1 MDKTANEQENG
12 QYVKFTDTESSFNE
26 KVQDIMN
33 GVLSSSYAFVE
44 QLEETH
50 MDEKIFT
57 IDINK
62 CRRNILLNH
71 KYDYCVFNVMD
82 DPKEFN
88 TGKPR
93 GRYARVA
100 FELVLRNLG
109 LITSCPGWP
118 PPSADNH
125 PAIPGVPH
133 GLG

>member
-12 QYVKFTDTESSFNE
+12 QFVKFADTESSFNE

-71 KYDYCVFNVMD
+71 KYDYCVLMLWMTQKN
-82 DPKEFN
+82 
-88 TGKPR
+88 
-93 GRYARVA
+93 
-100 FELVLRNLG
+100 
-109 LITSCPGWP
+109 
-118 PPSADNH
+118 
-125 PAIPGVPH
+125 
-133 GLG
+133 